1 MIQTTDKISFN
12 LDPFKIMKRKYADWL
27 ILVFYLCYQRLLIF
41 HTRLFE
47 VTSIMIWADISKTEV
62 E

>member
-1 MIQTTDKISFN
+1 M
-12 LDPFKIMKRKYADWL
+12 MKRKYADWL